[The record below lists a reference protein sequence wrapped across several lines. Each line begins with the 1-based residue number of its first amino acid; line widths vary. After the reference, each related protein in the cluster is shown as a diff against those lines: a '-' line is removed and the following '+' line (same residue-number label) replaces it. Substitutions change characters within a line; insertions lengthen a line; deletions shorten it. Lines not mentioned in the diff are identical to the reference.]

1 MLCNAHGEV
10 GPAERIQM
18 TRTILITGCS
28 SGIGLDAART
38 LQMRGWRVFATC
50 RKEEDCGRLQ
60 AEGLESFRLDHD
72 DADSIRD
79 ALSEAMSRAG
89 QIDAAFLNGAFAL
102 PAMAEDVPREGM
114 RAIMETNFIGVHDI
128 ARQLVPI
135 MRDQGRG
142 RLLFCSSVLGLVGMK
157 YRAPY
162 VASKFAMEGYADCL
176 RMELHG
182 SGIEVSLIEPGPIPT
197 RIRQNAQ
204 KNFERWIDWEQSHHR
219 RFYERSLRPRLY
231 DESGTPDKFERP
243 ISAVT
248 KTVIHACESPRPK
261 ARYFITPGTY
271 LGNLVR
277 RFLPTRAGDA
287 ILRRN

>member
-1 MLCNAHGEV
+1 
-10 GPAERIQM
+10 M

-28 SGIGLDAART
+28 SGIGLDAARS
-38 LQMRGWRVFATC
+38 MAARGWRVFATC
-50 RKEEDCGRLQ
+50 RKAEDCARLQ
-60 AEGLESFRLDHD
+60 AEGLESFVLDHD
-72 DADSIRD
+72 DPESIT
-79 ALSEAMSRAG
+79 AAIAQAMERAG
-89 QIDAAFLNGAFAL
+89 RIDAAFLNGAFAL
-102 PAMAEDVPREGM
+102 PAMAEDVPRDGM
-114 RAIMETNFIGVHDI
+114 RAVMETNFIGVHDI

-135 MRDQGRG
+135 MRDQGHG
-142 RLLFCSSVLGLVGMK
+142 RLLFCSSVLGLVGIK

-182 SGIEVSLIEPGPIPT
+182 SGIDVSLIEPGPIPT

-204 KNFERWIDWEQSHHR
+204 KNFERWIAWETSRHR
-219 RFYERSLRPRLY
+219 PFYERSLRPRLY
-231 DESGTPDKFERP
+231 DESGTPDRFERP
-243 ISAVT
+243 VSAVT
-248 KTVIHACESPRPK
+248 QTVIHACESPRPK

-277 RFLPTRAGDA
+277 RFLPTRAADA